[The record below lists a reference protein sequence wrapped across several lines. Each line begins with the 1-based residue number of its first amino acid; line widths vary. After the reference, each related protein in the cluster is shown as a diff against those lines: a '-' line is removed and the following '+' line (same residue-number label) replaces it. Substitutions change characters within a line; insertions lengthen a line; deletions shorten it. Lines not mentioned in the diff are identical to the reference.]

1 MSALYAYALSFMFIP
16 YKWGGKVPLSGLD
29 CSGLVC
35 EILQAA
41 GVLKTNEEMNAQQL
55 HAMLMLQAN
64 KTALGLGSL
73 AFYGASP
80 TQINHVAFFLNE
92 HLVIEAGH
100 GDSTVVTKDD
110 AEKRGAYVRVRPYNY
125 RGDLIAVIRP
135 EYEMLGL
142 TA

>member
-1 MSALYAYALSFMFIP
+1 MNALYAYAMSFLFIP
-16 YKWGGKVPLSGLD
+16 YKWAGKVPLIGLD

-41 GVLKTNEEMNAQQL
+41 GILKTNEEMNAQQL
-55 HAMLMLQAN
+55 YSLMQLQGN
-64 KTALGLGSL
+64 KSALGLGSL
-73 AFYGASP
+73 AFYGIGL
-80 TQINHVAFFLNE
+80 TQINHVAFFVNE

-100 GDSTVVTKDD
+100 GDSTVVTRED
-110 AEKRGAYVRVRPYNY
+110 AEKKGAYVRIRPYNY
-125 RGDLIAVIRP
+125 RGDLVAVIRP